1 MSFVKEI
8 AKQAFRFIDPAL
20 AYGPVYRMT
29 LKQLSAVKVD
39 SDEDLDRLE
48 RTKLQNLFRRLKRD
62 VPFYRDSSLLSWDCG
77 SADPKEILHKLPL
90 ITKAMIRDDI
100 EEFTAQSI
108 PGRDL
113 SYVTTGGSTAA
124 PLGFFELKRISE
136 GIERAYIHTIW
147 GRAGYH
153 RTTSCAVFRG
163 TVVQKRDSK
172 RLWFYDP
179 FYRSMIYSSY
189 HLNGDDLQRI
199 YDHLLDFNPQFIQ
212 AYPSAANLL
221 AAYIEESGKPPPS
234 NLKTLLLGSESLPIW
249 QRRRIES
256 AFGAAVFSW
265 YGHAEKA
272 ILAAEKPG
280 GTDLYVLPTYG
291 YAYLRSEDGVII
303 TEPGVP
309 GEIIATGFTNRA
321 TYFVNYRTG
330 DVGTWADS
338 HDPGHRILKKVEG
351 RAQELA
357 ITAGGRKIS
366 MTAINMH
373 TDIFDHVKQFRF
385 VQDVKGRIRMEIV
398 RKSDYSSKNE
408 RYIIDGISEKLGED
422 MELEIAYVES
432 IPRAKSGKARF
443 LVQNIKGN

>member
-8 AKQAFRFIDPAL
+8 ARQAFRFVDPAL
-20 AYGPVYRMT
+20 AYGPAYRMT
-29 LKQLSAVKVD
+29 LEQLSGLNVQ
-39 SDEDLDRLE
+39 SNEDLETLE
-48 RTKLQNLFRRLKRD
+48 RAELQNLFRRLKRD
-62 VPFYRDSSLLSWDCG
+62 VPFYRNSSLLSGDWE
-77 SADPKEILHKLPL
+77 SADPKEILYKLPL
-90 ITKAMIRDDI
+90 ITKGMIRDDI
-100 EEFTAQSI
+100 EKFTAQSI
-108 PGRDL
+108 PKRNL
-113 SYVTTGGSTAA
+113 TYVTTGGSTAA
-124 PLGFFELKRISE
+124 PLGFFELERISE

-147 GRAGYH
+147 GKVGYH

-163 TVVQKRDSK
+163 TVVQKRGSK

-189 HLNGDDLQRI
+189 HLNGDDLGEI
-199 YDHLLDFNPQFIQ
+199 YDHLLKFNPPYIQ

-221 AAYIEESGKPPPS
+221 AAYIEESGMLPPT
-234 NLKTLLLGSESLPIW
+234 NLKALLLGSESLPVW

-256 AFGAAVFSW
+256 AFGATVYSW

-272 ILAAEKPG
+272 VLAAEKPG

-291 YAYLRSEDGVII
+291 YAYLRSEDGAIV
-303 TEPGVP
+303 TKPGIP

-321 TYFVNYRTG
+321 THFVNYRTG
-330 DVGTWADS
+330 DVGTWTDS
-338 HDPGHRILKKVEG
+338 IDPGYRVLKKIEG

-357 ITAGGRKIS
+357 ITAGGRRIS

-398 RKSDYSSKNE
+398 RKSDYSSKDE

-422 MELEIAYVES
+422 MELEIAYVDS

-443 LVQNIKGN
+443 LVQNIEGN